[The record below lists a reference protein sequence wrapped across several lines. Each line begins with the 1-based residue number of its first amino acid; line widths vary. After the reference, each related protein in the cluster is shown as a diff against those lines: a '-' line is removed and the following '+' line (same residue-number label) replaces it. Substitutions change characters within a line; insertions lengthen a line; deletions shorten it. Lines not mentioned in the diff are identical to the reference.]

1 MLLGLDPL
9 YILLI
14 AIVVFLASYLLVS
27 YLRESSTQKK
37 EEKGKLLTTKKCLS
51 CNYVLSRPYEKEDYV
66 GKKEGKC
73 PKCSGDMIITAI
85 YLEPPPQPQVAAPS

>member
-1 MLLGLDPL
+1 MLGLDPL

-27 YLRESSTQKK
+27 YLRESSTQK
-37 EEKGKLLTTKKCLS
+37 EEKGKLLTMKKCLS

-66 GKKEGKC
+66 GRKEGKC
-73 PKCSGDMIITAI
+73 PRCSGDMMITAI
-85 YLEPPPQPQVAAPS
+85 YLEPPPQPQVTAPS